1 MHSRWI
7 VALVSLAF
15 ALTAGAQTVYK
26 SKDKDGP
33 VFSDV
38 PSPGASAVELP
49 PANVIQMP
57 VPTARPTPTPSAP
70 PSVPYRNLVIVVPE
84 AQGTIHS
91 NTGAFDIR
99 AQLSPALR
107 GSDRILVSLDG
118 NLLKS
123 RFRSPNVHIT
133 EADWNAAANSNDA
146 QHSVQL
152 TVVDAKGEPLIASA
166 PVSFYVQRATVAKQ
180 RRAR

>member
-1 MHSRWI
+1 MHSRWV
-7 VALVSLAF
+7 VALGSLAF
-15 ALTAGAQTVYK
+15 VLTAGAQTVYET
-26 SKDKDGP
+26 KDKAGP

-38 PSPGASAVELP
+38 PSAGASAVELA
-49 PANVIQMP
+49 PANVIKMP
-57 VPTARPTPTPSAP
+57 APSPTPAPSAP
-70 PSVPYRNLVIVVPE
+70 PPVPYRNLVIVAPE

-91 NTGAFDIR
+91 NTGAFEIR
-99 AQLSPALR
+99 ARLSPALR

-133 EADWNAAANSNDA
+133 EADWNAAANSNDG

-152 TVVDAKGEPLIASA
+152 TVIDAKGEPLIASA
-166 PVSFYVQRATVAKQ
+166 PVSFYAQRATVAKQ

>member
-7 VALVSLAF
+7 VALGSLAF
-15 ALTAGAQTVYK
+15 ALTVGAQTVYK
-26 SKDKDGP
+26 KEGKDGP

-57 VPTARPTPTPSAP
+57 VPAATPAPAAP
-70 PSVPYRNLVIVVPE
+70 PPVPYRNLVIVAPE

-123 RFRSPNVHIT
+123 HYRSPNVHIT

>member
-7 VALVSLAF
+7 VALALLAF
-15 ALTAGAQTVYK
+15 ALTAGAQTVYET
-26 SKDKDGP
+26 KDKAGP

-38 PSPGASAVELP
+38 PSAGASAVDLP
-49 PANVIQMP
+49 PANVIKMP
-57 VPTARPTPTPSAP
+57 IPAATPAPSAP
-70 PSVPYRNLVIVVPE
+70 PPVPYRDLVIVAPK

-123 RFRSPNVHIT
+123 RFRSPNVRIT
-133 EADWNAAANSNDA
+133 ESDWNAAANSDDGL
-146 QHSVQL
+146 HSVQL

-180 RRAR
+180 HRAR